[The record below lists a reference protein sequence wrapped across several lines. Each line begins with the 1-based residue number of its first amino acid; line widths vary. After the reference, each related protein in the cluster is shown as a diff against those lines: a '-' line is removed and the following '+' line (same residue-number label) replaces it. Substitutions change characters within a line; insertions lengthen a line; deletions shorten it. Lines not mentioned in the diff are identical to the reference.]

1 MHEQNA
7 PAKDFSLKSGEKM
20 TISIK
25 GVGSAK
31 PGGAAPKKLGGLG
44 GLKKLAPPKS
54 SGLSSGPNPF
64 ANNPSAI

>member
-31 PGGAAPKKLGGLG
+31 PGGAAPKKAWWAWRA
-44 GLKKLAPPKS
+44 KKACTAK
-54 SGLSSGPNPF
+54 
-64 ANNPSAI
+64 I